1 MSNFVKSLSIALSFL
16 FVSGLSFAQNAP
28 LVSYDAL
35 SRPTLGLNGMVV
47 SQEYN
52 ASEAGL
58 AMLKKGGN
66 AVDAAVATG
75 FALAVTHPQAGN
87 IGGGGFMLIYLKE
100 LDKTIAVDYREMAPA
115 LAHRDMYLDASGNVD
130 DSKARWSMQSS
141 GVPGTVAGLVHIL
154 NKYGTLSLPEVLE
167 PAIRLAEEGF
177 AVSWPLYGSLTWAQR
192 RLKNDAASTGY
203 FYKDDGSVYQPGELL
218 IQSDLANTLKL
229 IAAKGAKG
237 FYEGEVADKIVAAM
251 EAGAGLITHQDLKN
265 YVVKEREAVSGTFRD
280 YKIVSMPP
288 PSSGGVHVIQMLN
301 VLEGYDLKALG
312 HNSAAYIHRLTESMK
327 YAYADRS
334 KYLGD
339 PDFFDVPVS
348 ALTDKAYAASIRAKI
363 NPDKAT
369 PSSEIAPAVKLP
381 YESNETTHFSVADKF
396 GNLIAST
403 YTLNFSYGNGMSVAG
418 AGFLLNNEM
427 DDFSA
432 KAGTPNGF
440 GLIGGEA
447 NAITA
452 GKRPLSSMTPTLV
465 FKDGKPFIATGSPGG
480 STIIT
485 VTLQQV
491 LNMTEF
497 DMNPMAANA
506 APRIHHQ
513 WLPNMLAIEPGI
525 SADTIKILQDKGH
538 VIPLKAGKA
547 HNRVLGSVQSIM
559 IKDGV
564 LAGAADPRRGGA
576 HAAAY

>member
-1 MSNFVKSLSIALSFL
+1 MRFMIKNFFLVASLFCLTT
-16 FVSGLSFAQNAP
+16 VSVAQNVP
-28 LVSYDAL
+28 LVRYDAL
-35 SRPTLGLNGMVV
+35 HRPTIGLNGMVV
-47 SQEYN
+47 SQEYH

-58 AMLKKGGN
+58 LMLKKGGN

-75 FALAVTHPQAGN
+75 FALAVTHMQAGN

-115 LAHRDMYLDASGNVD
+115 RAHRDMFLDSAGNAD
-130 DSKARWSMQSS
+130 DNKSRWSMQAS
-141 GVPGTVAGLVHIL
+141 GVPGTVAGLVHVL
-154 NKYGTLSLPEVLE
+154 NKYGTLPLSDVLA

-177 AVSWPLYGSLTWAQR
+177 PVSWPLYGSLSWAQK
-192 RLKNDAASTGY
+192 RLSKNAASAGY
-203 FYKDDGSVYQPGELL
+203 FYKADGSVYQPGELL
-218 IQSDLANTLKL
+218 VQRDLAETFKL

-251 EAGAGLITHQDLKN
+251 ELGSGIITHADLKN
-265 YVVKEREAVSGTFRD
+265 YVVKEREAVRGTFRG
-280 YKIVSMPP
+280 YEIVSMPP
-288 PSSGGVHVIQMLN
+288 PSSGGVHVVQMLN
-301 VLEGYDLKALG
+301 ILEGYDLKAMG
-312 HNSAAYIHRLTESMK
+312 HNSTAYIHRLTESMK

-339 PDFFDVPVS
+339 PDFFDVPVN
-348 ALTDKAYAASIRAKI
+348 ALTSKAYGDEIRAKI
-363 NPDKAT
+363 KLDKAT
-369 PSSEIAPAVKLP
+369 PSKEIAPAKTLP

-403 YTLNFSYGNGMSVAG
+403 YTLNFSYGNAMSVPG

-432 KAGTPNGF
+432 KPGSPNGF
-440 GLIGGEA
+440 GLLGGEA
-447 NAITA
+447 NEIVA

-480 STIIT
+480 STIIN
-485 VTLQQV
+485 VTMQQV

-497 DMNPMAANA
+497 GMNAMAANA

-513 WLPNMLAIEPGI
+513 WLPDRLAVEPGI
-525 SADTIKILQDKGH
+525 SADTLKALKAMGH
-538 VIPLKAGKA
+538 IIPLKEGKM
-547 HNRVLGSVQSIM
+547 HNRILGSAQTIM